1 MAAAKSLRRFYQNG
15 RVSTELGGSVSR
27 SIFRHQGSLLA
38 QCTSGAEV
46 SRSIMTVNNTN
57 TVMSEF
63 GHAGKVQFAYT
74 PYGRRP
80 AQSEANNPL
89 AFNGEQ
95 LDTATGGY
103 LLGNGYRLF
112 SPTHKRFC
120 SPDNSSPF
128 DEGGPNAYAY
138 CAGDPVNSTDPTGHF
153 SRRTTMIA
161 VSAAL
166 WGTTF
171 AAGVTALATKS
182 ETAEAIAVTAGSF
195 AFVATLFAASAS
207 GNRQALVTQS
217 SQLSQLSQLSQRRQ
231 PTAGPAQSNQP
242 TANREPP
249 PAYNTLFPEPPP
261 PSYQEMEMTTFGNNG
276 DSSRRNILETPPTA
290 YQMSMPVGDVRG
302 PI

>member
-138 CAGDPVNSTDPTGHF
+138 CVGDPVNSTDPTGHF
-153 SRRTTMIA
+153 SRRALLLAT
-161 VSAAL
+161 SAAL
-166 WGTTF
+166 GTTL
-171 AAGVTALATKS
+171 AAVVAAAATKS
-182 ETAEAIAVTAGSF
+182 KTAEIIAGAALAATSIVGAYIALRSNNIRPL
-195 AFVATLFAASAS
+195 VA
-207 GNRQALVTQS
+207 
-217 SQLSQLSQLSQRRQ
+217 QLSQRRQ
-231 PTAGPAQSNQP
+231 RTAV
-242 TANREPP
+242 EPP
-249 PAYNTLFPEPPP
+249 PYDTLFPEVPP
-261 PSYQEMEMTTFGNNG
+261 PSYANATRSTDIEMTTFANIG
-276 DSSRRNILETPPTA
+276 DSQRVSIPGAAPPPYQVAMSASNVRNPE
-290 YQMSMPVGDVRG
+290 
-302 PI
+302 